1 MALSSTPRPYTSL
14 QECKSAYT
22 KLTDTFSTGKTK
34 SLRWRK
40 WQLKQFW
47 WMLEDNQKAITEA
60 LATDLR
66 RHEME
71 SLTSDLFGLKTDILE
86 HLEHLEEWAADEP
99 IKSAGFIMGR
109 LGRAR
114 VRKEPLG
121 VVLVIGA
128 WNFPFLLT
136 LQPVI
141 AAIAAGCCVMIKP
154 SELSVASQDLMAD
167 LVSQYLDPEAIRLV
181 TGGPQETTSLLEL
194 KFNHIFFTGSGK
206 VARFVSAA
214 AAKHLTPTVLEL
226 GGQGPA
232 IVTSKA
238 DVDLA
243 AKCIAWAK
251 FLNAGQICLSVN
263 HVFVDPSV
271 HDVFAKRLIY
281 WTDKFSGSG
290 HMCKIVNRRNFDRLA
305 KLLDESKGNMHQA
318 KMDQENSMM
327 SPAVVTDVDM
337 NDSLLSEEL
346 FGPICP
352 VVRGTYKDAVKKIK
366 SLPHPLAI
374 YMFSNEP
381 SEVNYVLDN
390 TNSGG
395 VTINDVIMHYGVP
408 GAPFGGVGES
418 GMGYY
423 HGRYGFMAFTHQR
436 TIVEIPHWLHKLTG
450 VRYPPYDTANKNKVT
465 VKNHLGFRRGE
476 SMEDQTVGKFKRWT
490 ETGILTLVVAASL
503 YRWDLTE
510 TVLGWISRRLTR

>member
-1 MALSSTPRPYTSL
+1 MTTPSIARPYASL
-14 QECKSAYT
+14 QECKSAHAQ
-22 KLTDTFSTGKTK
+22 LTDTFSTGKTK

-47 WMLEDNQKAITEA
+47 WMLEDNQRAITDA
-60 LATDLR
+60 LAADLR

-71 SLTSDLFGLKTDILE
+71 SLTSDLLGLKTDILE
-86 HLEHLEEWAADEP
+86 HLEHLEEWVADEP
-99 IKSAGFIMGR
+99 VKSAGFIMRR
-109 LGRAR
+109 LGKAR

-141 AAIAAGCCVMIKP
+141 AAIAAGCCVLIKP

-181 TGGPQETTSLLEL
+181 TGGPQETTGLLEL

-206 VARFVSAA
+206 VARYVSAA

-238 DVDLA
+238 DVELA

-263 HVFVDPSV
+263 HVFVDPKI
-271 HDVFAKRLIY
+271 HDAFVQKLVY
-281 WTDKFSGSG
+281 WTNKFSTSG

-305 KLLDESKGNMHQA
+305 KLLGGSKGNVHQV
-318 KMDQENSMM
+318 KVDQENSMM
-327 SPAVVTDVDM
+327 NPAVVTDVDM
-337 NDSLLSEEL
+337 KDSLLSEEL
-346 FGPICP
+346 
-352 VVRGTYKDAVKKIK
+352 
-366 SLPHPLAI
+366 LPHPLAI
-374 YMFSNEP
+374 YMFSNER
-381 SEVNYVLDN
+381 SEVEYVLDN

-395 VTINDVIMHYGVP
+395 VTINDVLMHYAVP

-423 HGRYGFMAFTHQR
+423 HGKYGFMAFTHQR
-436 TIVEIPHWLHKLTG
+436 TIVEIPSWLHKLTG
-450 VRYPPYDTANKNKVT
+450 ARYPPYDAGNKGKVT
-465 VKNHLGFRRGE
+465 VKNRLGFRRGE
-476 SMEDQTVGKFKRWT
+476 SMEDQTVGGSNRWAKA
-490 ETGILTLVVAASL
+490 GILTFAVAVAL
-503 YRWDLTE
+503 YRWNSVE
-510 TVLGWISRRLTR
+510 TTLSWISRGLSR

>member
-1 MALSSTPRPYTSL
+1 
-14 QECKSAYT
+14 
-22 KLTDTFSTGKTK
+22 
-34 SLRWRK
+34 
-40 WQLKQFW
+40 
-47 WMLEDNQKAITEA
+47 
-60 LATDLR
+60 
-66 RHEME
+66 ME
-71 SLTSDLFGLKTDILE
+71 SLTSDLLGLKTDILE

-99 IKSAGFIMGR
+99 VKSAGFIMGR
-109 LGRAR
+109 LGKAR

-141 AAIAAGCCVMIKP
+141 AAIAAGCCVLIKP
-154 SELSVASQDLMAD
+154 SELSGASQDLMAD

-181 TGGPQETTSLLEL
+181 TGGPQETTGLLEL
-194 KFNHIFFTGSGK
+194 KFNHIFFTGSSK
-206 VARFVSAA
+206 VARYVSAA

-263 HVFVDPSV
+263 HVFVDPSI
-271 HDVFAKRLIY
+271 HDVFVQRLVY
-281 WTDKFSGSG
+281 WTNKFSSSG
-290 HMCKIVNRRNFDRLA
+290 HMCKIVNTRNFDRLA
-305 KLLDESKGNMHQA
+305 KLLDESKGNVHQV
-318 KMDQENSMM
+318 KVDEENNMM

-337 NDSLLSEEL
+337 DDSLLSEEL

-352 VVRGTYKDAVKKIK
+352 VIRGTYKDAVRKIK
-366 SLPHPLAI
+366 RQGDALI
-374 YMFSNEP
+374 FF
-381 SEVNYVLDN
+381 DN
-390 TNSGG
+390 TTSGG
-395 VTINDVIMHYGVP
+395 VTINDVLMHYAVP

-423 HGRYGFMAFTHQR
+423 HGKYGFNAFTHQR
-436 TIVEIPHWLHKLTG
+436 TIVEIPSWLHRLTG
-450 VRYPPYDTANKNKVT
+450 ARYPPYDIGNKGKVT

-476 SMEDQTVGKFKRWT
+476 SMEDQTVGGSNRWAKA
-490 ETGILTLVVAASL
+490 GILTLAVAVAL
-503 YRWDLTE
+503 YRWNSVE
-510 TVLGWISRRLTR
+510 TALSWISRGLGR

>member
-1 MALSSTPRPYTSL
+1 MTTSSTTRPYASL
-14 QECKSAYT
+14 QECENAHAQ
-22 KLTDTFSTGKTK
+22 LADTFSTGKTK

-47 WMLEDNQKAITEA
+47 WMLEDNQRAITGA
-60 LATDLR
+60 LAADLR

-71 SLTSDLFGLKTDILE
+71 SLTSDLLGLKTDILE

-99 IKSAGFIMGR
+99 VKSAGFIMGR
-109 LGRAR
+109 LGKAR

-141 AAIAAGCCVMIKP
+141 AAIAAGCCVLIKP

-167 LVSQYLDPEAIRLV
+167 LVSQYLDPQAVRLV
-181 TGGPQETTSLLEL
+181 TGGPRETTVLLEL
-194 KFNHIFFTGSGK
+194 KFNQIFFTGSSK
-206 VARFVSAA
+206 VARYVSAA

-263 HVFVDPSV
+263 HVFVDPKIHGAFV
-271 HDVFAKRLIY
+271 QKLVY
-281 WTDKFSGSG
+281 WTNKFSSSG
-290 HMCKIVNRRNFDRLA
+290 HMCKIVNRRNFDRLD
-305 KLLDESKGNMHQA
+305 KLLNDSKGNVHQV
-318 KMDQENSMM
+318 KLDQENSMM
-327 SPAVVTDVDM
+327 SPAVVTGVDM
-337 NDSLLSEEL
+337 KDSLLSEEL
-346 FGPICP
+346 
-352 VVRGTYKDAVKKIK
+352 
-366 SLPHPLAI
+366 LPQPLAI
-374 YMFSNEP
+374 YMFSNER
-381 SEVNYVLDN
+381 SEIEYVLDN

-395 VTINDVIMHYGVP
+395 VTINDVLMHYAVP

-423 HGRYGFMAFTHQR
+423 HGKYGFMAFTHQR
-436 TIVEIPHWLHKLTG
+436 TIVEIPSWLHKLTG
-450 VRYPPYDTANKNKVT
+450 ARYPPYDVGNKGKVT

-476 SMEDQTVGKFKRWT
+476 SMEDQTVGRSNRWAKA
-490 ETGILTLVVAASL
+490 GILTFVVAVAL
-503 YRWDLTE
+503 YRWNSVE
-510 TVLGWISRRLTR
+510 TALSWISRGLSQ

>member
-1 MALSSTPRPYTSL
+1 MTTPSIARPYASL
-14 QECKSAYT
+14 QECKSAHAQ
-22 KLTDTFSTGKTK
+22 LTDTFSTGKTK

-47 WMLEDNQKAITEA
+47 WMLEDNQRAITDA
-60 LATDLR
+60 LAADLR

-71 SLTSDLFGLKTDILE
+71 SLTSDLLGLKTDILE
-86 HLEHLEEWAADEP
+86 HLEHLEEWVADEP
-99 IKSAGFIMGR
+99 VESAGFIMGR
-109 LGRAR
+109 LGKAR

-141 AAIAAGCCVMIKP
+141 AAIAAGCCVLIKP

-167 LVSQYLDPEAIRLV
+167 LVSQYLDPETIRLV
-181 TGGPQETTSLLEL
+181 TGGPQETTGLLEL
-194 KFNHIFFTGSGK
+194 NFNHIFFTGSGK
-206 VARFVSAA
+206 VARYVSAA

-238 DVDLA
+238 DVELA

-263 HVFVDPSV
+263 HVFVDPKI
-271 HDVFAKRLIY
+271 HDAFVQKLVY
-281 WTDKFSGSG
+281 WTNKFSTSG

-305 KLLDESKGNMHQA
+305 KLLGGSKGNVHQV
-318 KMDQENSMM
+318 KVDQENSMM
-327 SPAVVTDVDM
+327 NPAVVTDVDM
-337 NDSLLSEEL
+337 KDSLLSEEL

-352 VVRGTYKDAVKKIK
+352 VIRGTYKDAVRNIK

-374 YMFSNEP
+374 YMFSNER
-381 SEVNYVLDN
+381 SEVEYVLDN

-395 VTINDVIMHYGVP
+395 VTINDVLMHYAVP

-423 HGRYGFMAFTHQR
+423 HGKYGFMAFTHQR
-436 TIVEIPHWLHKLTG
+436 TIVEIPSWLHKLTG
-450 VRYPPYDTANKNKVT
+450 ARYPPYDAGNKGKVT
-465 VKNHLGFRRGE
+465 VKNRLGFRRGRYSYFCRGSGPVSLELCGDNFVVDISWVE
-476 SMEDQTVGKFKRWT
+476 SMIMPPV
-490 ETGILTLVVAASL
+490 
-503 YRWDLTE
+503 
-510 TVLGWISRRLTR
+510 